1 MTNRAK
7 RHPVSVI
14 IFLFCMACGS
24 ALLAQDQDDYAR
36 AERLFNEAKFD
47 SAAQVYLRL
56 FNVES
61 PKNPAT
67 YLSLSRALY
76 ETQNFDRLG
85 LVAEKYRIDSEDPL
99 GYIDQYW
106 ALVSKGKTKKAD
118 NLWKEIVAYSASST
132 EVNCSRLMQR
142 LIRYGAFHQAKHVF
156 VQFAP
161 AIQTAPQNLV
171 EQYLELYFLEDS
183 MHKALTLSM
192 EYLQERPS
200 QVEDFT
206 RFFDRQKSKDGFY
219 NLFKQELFT
228 YTSQHPE
235 VSFTLHVLIWLEQ
248 IHGNFGE
255 AARFGLML
263 ARRSSDFTP
272 NLLTLAQDAFNN
284 DALHQC
290 LDLCDFVLTS
300 DYVSAFGGKAAQL
313 KLSTQKRLLEKGD
326 NDAVDLNYLEKALLD
341 LAKNNKASP
350 SIQTEAILEYC
361 SIQIK
366 YRQDINSTVAF
377 LDSLIQS
384 NSLKRKNLNRIKLLY
399 GEALTMQGKPWKALI
414 VYTQVDHD
422 DGDGILGEE
431 ARFKKAELSYY
442 EGEFEWAQAQL
453 NILKGA
459 TSELIANNAIQ
470 LSVFITDNLGLD
482 SNTDAMMGYA
492 AIELLVAQHRL
503 NEAITSLNA
512 WEQVYDEHVLM
523 DNALVMR
530 AEIYEKQRNPEAA
543 IRTYNRVLERF
554 ESSILCDNV
563 HWALAEL
570 YQKREEHE
578 RVKEHCLAILT
589 DFPDS
594 RLVNS
599 ARELYRK
606 LP

>member
-1 MTNRAK
+1 
-7 RHPVSVI
+7 
-14 IFLFCMACGS
+14 MAYSS
-24 ALLAQDQDDYAR
+24 ALLAQDDYAR

-56 FNVES
+56 FNDES

-132 EVNCSRLMQR
+132 EVNCCRLMQR

-300 DYVSAFGGKAAQL
+300 DYISAFGGKAAQL

-341 LAKNNKASP
+341 LAKNNEASP

-543 IRTYNRVLERF
+543 IRTYNRLLERF

-606 LP
+606 LT

>member
-1 MTNRAK
+1 MTNRAQ
-7 RHPVSVI
+7 RHLVNI
-14 IFLFCMACGS
+14 ILSLLCMACS
-24 ALLAQDQDDYAR
+24 TTLFAQDEYVR

-47 SAAQVYLRL
+47 SAAQLYLDL
-56 FNVES
+56 FNAES
-61 PKNPAT
+61 PKNPST
-67 YLSLSRALY
+67 YLALSRSLY
-76 ETQNFDRLG
+76 EVKNFDRLG
-85 LVAEKYRIDSEDPL
+85 LVAEKYRMDSEDPL

-106 ALVSKGKTKKAD
+106 ALVSKGKEKKAD
-118 NLWKEIVAYSASST
+118 NLWKEITAYSRSST

-142 LIRYGAFHQAKHVF
+142 LIRYGAFNQAKTIF
-156 VQFAP
+156 SQFAP
-161 AIQTAPQNLV
+161 AIHSAPQNLV
-171 EQYLELYFLEDS
+171 EQYLELFFLEDS
-183 MHKALTLSM
+183 MDKALSLSL
-192 EYLQERPS
+192 EYLKEQPL
-200 QVEDFT
+200 QVEDFE
-206 RFFDRQKSKDGFY
+206 RFFDRQKSKEGFY
-219 NLFKQELFT
+219 SLFKQKLFT

-235 VSFTLHVLIWLEQ
+235 VSFTLHLLIWLEQ
-248 IHGNFGE
+248 VHGNFGE

-263 ARRSSDFTP
+263 ARRSADFIP
-272 NLLTLAQDAFNN
+272 NLLALAQDAFNN
-284 DALHQC
+284 DAHVQC
-290 LDLCDFVLTS
+290 LELCDFVLTS
-300 DYVSAFGGKAAQL
+300 EYVNSYGGKAAQL
-313 KLSTQKRLLEKGD
+313 KLTTQKRLLDQGED
-326 NDAVDLNYLEKALLD
+326 QAVDLNYLESALLE
-341 LAKNNKASP
+341 LGNNREVDP
-350 SIQTEAILEYC
+350 SIQTEALLEYC

-366 YRQDINSTVAF
+366 YRQDIVYAVNF

-384 NSLKRKNLNRIKLLY
+384 NTFTRKNLNRIKLLY

-431 ARFKKAELSYY
+431 ARFKKAQLSYY

-459 TSELIANNAIQ
+459 TSELISNNAIQ

-492 AIELLVAQHRL
+492 AIELLVAQRRYS
-503 NEAITSLNA
+503 EAIASLNT

-570 YQKREEHE
+570 YQKQEEHE
-578 RVKEHCLAILT
+578 LVKEHCLAILT

-594 RLVNS
+594 RLANS
-599 ARELYRK
+599 ARELYRSY
-606 LP
+606 P

>member
-1 MTNRAK
+1 M
-7 RHPVSVI
+7 
-14 IFLFCMACGS
+14 
-24 ALLAQDQDDYAR
+24 
-36 AERLFNEAKFD
+36 
-47 SAAQVYLRL
+47 
-56 FNVES
+56 
-61 PKNPAT
+61 
-67 YLSLSRALY
+67 
-76 ETQNFDRLG
+76 
-85 LVAEKYRIDSEDPL
+85 
-99 GYIDQYW
+99 
-106 ALVSKGKTKKAD
+106 
-118 NLWKEIVAYSASST
+118 AYSASST

-142 LIRYGAFHQAKHVF
+142 LIRYGAFNQAKGIF
-156 VQFAP
+156 TQFAP
-161 AIQTAPQNLV
+161 AISSASQSLV

-183 MHKALTLSM
+183 MDKALTLSL
-192 EYLQERPS
+192 EYLQESPL
-200 QVEDFT
+200 QVEDFSK
-206 RFFDRQKSKDGFY
+206 FFDRQKSKEGFY
-219 NLFKQELFT
+219 SLFKQKLFT

-235 VSFTLHVLIWLEQ
+235 VSFTLHLLIWLEQ

-263 ARRSSDFTP
+263 ARRSSSFIPT
-272 NLLTLAQDAFNN
+272 LLTLAQDAFNN
-284 DALHQC
+284 NALVQC
-290 LDLCDFVLTS
+290 LELCDFVLTS
-300 DYVSAFGGKAAQL
+300 EYVNSYGGKAAQL
-313 KLSTQKRLLEKGD
+313 KLTTQKRLLDQGED
-326 NDAVDLNYLEKALLD
+326 QAVDLNYLENALLE
-341 LAKNNKASP
+341 LASNSEANP

-361 SIQIK
+361 SIQIQ
-366 YRQDINSTVAF
+366 YRQGIASTVNF

-384 NSLKRKNLNRIKLLY
+384 NTFTRQNLNRIKLLY

-431 ARFKKAELSYY
+431 ARFKKAQLSYY

-459 TSELIANNAIQ
+459 TSELVSNDAIQ

-482 SNTDAMMGYA
+482 SNMDAMMGYA
-492 AIELLVAQHRL
+492 SIELLVAQHRY

-530 AEIYEKQRNPEAA
+530 ANIYEKQRNPEAA

-570 YQKREEHE
+570 YQKQEEHE
-578 RVKEHCLAILT
+578 LVKEHCLAILT
-589 DFPDS
+589 EFPDS

-599 ARELYRK
+599 ARELYRSY
-606 LP
+606 P

>member
-1 MTNRAK
+1 
-7 RHPVSVI
+7 
-14 IFLFCMACGS
+14 MAYSS
-24 ALLAQDQDDYAR
+24 ALQAQDDYAR

-56 FNVES
+56 FNDES

-290 LDLCDFVLTS
+290 LDLCDFVLIS

-341 LAKNNKASP
+341 LAKNNEASP

>member
-14 IFLFCMACGS
+14 IFLFCMAYSS
-24 ALLAQDQDDYAR
+24 ALLAQDDYAR

-118 NLWKEIVAYSASST
+118 NLWKEIVAYSASSR

-161 AIQTAPQNLV
+161 AIQSAPQNLV

-341 LAKNNKASP
+341 LAKNNEASP

>member
-1 MTNRAK
+1 
-7 RHPVSVI
+7 
-14 IFLFCMACGS
+14 MAYSS
-24 ALLAQDQDDYAR
+24 ALLAQDDYAR

-56 FNVES
+56 FNDES

-118 NLWKEIVAYSASST
+118 NLWKEIVAYCASST
-132 EVNCSRLMQR
+132 EVNCSRIMKR

-300 DYVSAFGGKAAQL
+300 DYISAFGGKAAQL

-341 LAKNNKASP
+341 LAKNNEASP

-543 IRTYNRVLERF
+543 IRTYNRLLERF

-599 ARELYRK
+599 ARALYRK